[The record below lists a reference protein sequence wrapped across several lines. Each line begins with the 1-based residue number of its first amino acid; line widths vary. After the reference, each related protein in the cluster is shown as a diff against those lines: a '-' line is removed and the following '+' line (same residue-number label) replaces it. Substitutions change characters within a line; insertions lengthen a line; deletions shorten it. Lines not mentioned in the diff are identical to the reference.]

1 VAPSRANWADA
12 LKVVVG
18 GASGFLGRPLV
29 DHLRSHGHDV
39 VRLVRKPEPET
50 DGFAW
55 DPQSGAVDQ
64 ALIDSADV
72 VVNLS
77 GEPISHWPPTKK
89 WQEAVLSSR
98 LGATTTLAAA
108 IARSPEP
115 AVFLSGS
122 GMSAYG
128 ADRGDEILTEASAP
142 GTGFLA
148 DVVHAW
154 EAAAESASD
163 AGSRVCLLRT
173 TLALHRSGGLLKPQ
187 LPAFKLG
194 LGAKLGAGR
203 QYMALISRQDW
214 VRAVTFLAE
223 HDVSGPFNLGMPGD
237 ATNTEF
243 SDAVAAAFGRK
254 RRLAAPQLAL
264 KLGAGPVADDLLG
277 SLRVKPQALLDAGF
291 TFDHPDLASVVD
303 AALHH

>member
-1 VAPSRANWADA
+1 

-18 GASGFLGRPLV
+18 GASGFLGGPLV
-29 DHLRSHGHDV
+29 DLLRSRGHEV
-39 VRLVRKPEPET
+39 VRLVRTPQSEP
-50 DGFAW
+50 DAFAW
-55 DPQSGAVDQ
+55 DPRSGDVDQ

-115 AVFLSGS
+115 AAFMSAS

-128 ADRGDEILTEASAP
+128 ADRGDEILTETSAP

-154 EAAAESASD
+154 EAATRAASD

-173 TLALHRSGGLLKPQ
+173 TLAVHRSGGLLKPQ

-194 LGAKLGAGR
+194 LGAKLGTGR
-203 QYMALISRQDW
+203 QYMSLISRQDW

-223 HDVSGPFNLGMPGD
+223 HEVSGPVNLAMPGD
-237 ATNTEF
+237 ATNAEF

-254 RRLAAPQLAL
+254 RRLAAPRFAIE
-264 KLGAGPVADDLLG
+264 LGARPVADDLLG
-277 SLRVKPQALLDAGF
+277 SLRVKPHVLLDAGF

>member
-1 VAPSRANWADA
+1 MA
-12 LKVVVG
+12 
-18 GASGFLGRPLV
+18 
-29 DHLRSHGHDV
+29 
-39 VRLVRKPEPET
+39 EP

-55 DPQSGAVDQ
+55 DPQAGVVDQ

-77 GEPISHWPPTKK
+77 GEPISHWPPNKK

-98 LGATTTLAAA
+98 LGATSTLAAA
-108 IARSPEP
+108 VAQSPEP
-115 AVFLSGS
+115 AAFLSGS

-128 ADRGDEILTEASAP
+128 ADRGDEILTETSAP

-154 EAAAESASD
+154 EAAAASATD
-163 AGSRVCLLRT
+163 AGARVCLLRT

-194 LGAKLGAGR
+194 LGAKLGSGR
-203 QYMALISRQDW
+203 QYMSLISRQDW

-223 HDVSGPFNLGMPGD
+223 HDVSGPINLAMPGD
-237 ATNTEF
+237 ATNAEF

-254 RRLAAPQLAL
+254 RRLAAPKLAL
-264 KLGAGPVADDLLG
+264 HLGAGPVADDLIG

-303 AALHH
+303 AALHQ

>member
-1 VAPSRANWADA
+1 MR
-12 LKVVVG
+12 VVVG
-18 GASGFLGRPLV
+18 GASGFLGGPLV
-29 DHLRSHGHDV
+29 DELRAHGHEV
-39 VRLVRKPEPET
+39 LRLVRTPENRADAFP
-50 DGFAW
+50 W

-89 WQEAVLSSR
+89 WQEEVLSSR
-98 LGATTTLAAA
+98 LGATSTLAAA

-128 ADRGDEILTEASAP
+128 ADRGDEILTETSTP

-154 EAAAESASD
+154 EAAAEAASD
-163 AGSRVCLLRT
+163 AGSRVCFLRT
-173 TLALHRSGGLLKPQ
+173 TLAVHRSGGLLKPQ
-187 LPAFKLG
+187 LMAFKLG
-194 LGAKLGAGR
+194 LGAKLGTGR
-203 QYMALISRQDW
+203 QYMSLISRHDW

-223 HDVSGPFNLGMPGD
+223 HDVSGPVNLAMPGD
-237 ATNTEF
+237 ATNAEF
-243 SDAVAAAFGRK
+243 SDALAAAFGRK
-254 RRLAAPQLAL
+254 RRLAAPRFAIE
-264 KLGAGPVADDLLG
+264 LGAGPVADDLLG

-291 TFDHPDLASVVD
+291 TFGHPDLASVVD

>member
-1 VAPSRANWADA
+1 
-12 LKVVVG
+12 LKAVVG

-29 DHLRSHGHDV
+29 DHLRSHGHEV
-39 VRLVRKPEPET
+39 VRLVRKPENKPDASLWHPDT
-50 DGFAW
+50 GV
-55 DPQSGAVDQ
+55 VDQ

-77 GEPISHWPPTKK
+77 GESISHWPPTKK
-89 WQEAVLSSR
+89 WQEEVLSSR
-98 LGATTTLAAA
+98 LGATSTLAAA

-142 GTGFLA
+142 GTGFLTE
-148 DVVHAW
+148 VVHAW
-154 EAAAESASD
+154 EAAAEAASD

-173 TLALHRSGGLLKPQ
+173 TLAVHRSGGLLKPQ

-194 LGAKLGAGR
+194 LGAKLGTGR
-203 QYMALISRQDW
+203 QYMSLISRQDW

-223 HDVSGPFNLGMPGD
+223 HDVSGPVNLGIPGD
-237 ATNTEF
+237 ATNAEF
-243 SDAVAAAFGRK
+243 SDEVAAALGRK
-254 RRLAAPQLAL
+254 RRLAAPQFAIQ
-264 KLGAGPVADDLLG
+264 LGARPVADDLLG

-291 TFDHPDLASVVD
+291 TFDHPDLASVID

>member
-1 VAPSRANWADA
+1 V
-12 LKVVVG
+12 KIVVG

-29 DHLRSHGHDV
+29 DHLQSQGHEV
-39 VRLVRKPEPET
+39 VRLVRKPENRPDT
-50 DGFAW
+50 FAW
-55 DPQSGAVDQ
+55 GPASGAVDQ

-98 LGATTTLAAA
+98 LGATSTLAAA
-108 IARSPEP
+108 IARSAEP
-115 AVFLSGS
+115 AVLLSAS

-128 ADRGDEILTEASAP
+128 ADRGDEVLTEASAP

-173 TLALHRSGGLLKPQ
+173 TLVVHRSGGLLKPQ

-194 LGAKLGAGR
+194 LGATLGTGR
-203 QYMALISRQDW
+203 QYMSLISRQDW
-214 VRAVTFLAE
+214 VRAVTFLA
-223 HDVSGPFNLGMPGD
+223 DSNVSGPVNLGIPAD
-237 ATNTEF
+237 ATNAEF
-243 SDAVAAAFGRK
+243 SDALAAAFGRK
-254 RRLAAPQLAL
+254 RRLSAPKFAMQLA
-264 KLGAGPVADDLLG
+264 AGPVADDLLG
-277 SLRVKPQALLDAGF
+277 SLRVKPQVLLDAGF
-291 TFDHPDLASVVD
+291 TFDHPDLASVID
-303 AALHH
+303 AALHQ

>member
-1 VAPSRANWADA
+1 M
-12 LKVVVG
+12 KVVVG
-18 GASGFLGRPLV
+18 GASGFLGGPLV
-29 DHLRSHGHDV
+29 DQLRSHGHDV
-39 VRLVRKPEPET
+39 VRLVRKPENQPET
-50 DGFAW
+50 SEW

-77 GEPISHWPPTKK
+77 GAPISHWPPTKK
-89 WQEAVLSSR
+89 WQEEVLSSR
-98 LGATTTLAAA
+98 LSATSTLAAA

-115 AVFLSGS
+115 AAFLSAS

-148 DVVHAW
+148 EVVHAW
-154 EAAAESASD
+154 EAAAEAASD

-173 TLALHRSGGLLKPQ
+173 TLAVHRSGGLLKPQ

-194 LGAKLGAGR
+194 LGAKLGTGR
-203 QYMALISRQDW
+203 QYMSLISRQDW

-223 HDVSGPFNLGMPGD
+223 HEVSGPFNLSMPGD
-237 ATNTEF
+237 ATNAEF
-243 SDAVAAAFGRK
+243 SDALAAALGRN
-254 RRLAAPQLAL
+254 RWLTAPKFAL
-264 KLGAGPVADDLLG
+264 QLGAGPVADDLLG

-291 TFDHPDLASVVD
+291 TFDHPDLASVID

>member
-1 VAPSRANWADA
+1 MRI
-12 LKVVVG
+12 VVG
-18 GASGFLGRPLV
+18 GASGFLGGPLV
-29 DHLRSHGHDV
+29 ERLRSHDHEV
-39 VRLVRKPEPET
+39 VRLVRKPTNEP
-50 DGFAW
+50 DAFAW

-64 ALIDSADV
+64 PLIDSADI

-77 GEPISHWPPTKK
+77 GEPISHWPPTRK

-98 LGATTTLAAA
+98 LGATSTLAAA

-115 AVFLSGS
+115 AAFLSAS

-128 ADRGDEILTEASAP
+128 SDRGDEILTETSAP

-148 DVVHAW
+148 EVVHAW
-154 EAAAESASD
+154 EAATQTASD

-173 TLALHRSGGLLKPQ
+173 TLAVHRSGGLLKPQ

-194 LGAKLGAGR
+194 LGAKLGTGR
-203 QYMALISRQDW
+203 QHMSLISRQDW
-214 VRAVTFLAE
+214 VRAVCFLAE
-223 HDVSGPFNLGMPGD
+223 HDLSGPFNLSMPGD
-237 ATNTEF
+237 ATNEEF
-243 SDAVAAAFGRK
+243 SDAVAEALGRK
-254 RRLAAPQLAL
+254 RLLAAPKFAIQ
-264 KLGAGPVADDLLG
+264 LGARPVAGDLLG

-303 AALHH
+303 AALHQ